1 MSDIILKVENV
12 SKYFILKKT
21 PISKKHIIRAVDNV
35 SFNIYKGESLGL
47 IGESGSGKSTLSSI
61 ILRLLKCSSGKIF
74 YKGINITNFNESKM
88 KSLRHEIQVIFQYT
102 QEILD
107 PKMTVGELIMEP
119 LGIYDVVPYDKR
131 ENEALRLLDIV
142 GIPEDCKHKFPYQ
155 LSGGQRQRVG
165 IARAISLRPQFIICD
180 EPVSALDVSVQGQI
194 LNLLSDLKDEMELT
208 YLFISHDLKVV
219 KHFCDRIAVM
229 HNGKIVEIGSRDKIM
244 NNPENEYT
252 KMLINSHL

>member
-21 PISKKHIIRAVDNV
+21 PISKKRIIRAVDNV

-61 ILRLLKCSSGKIF
+61 ILRLLKCSGGKIF
-74 YKGINITNFNESKM
+74 YKGIDITNFNESKM

-119 LGIYDVVPYDKR
+119 LRIYDVISYDKR
-131 ENEALRLLDIV
+131 ENEVLRLLDIV
-142 GIPEDCKHKFPYQ
+142 GIPADCKYKFPYQ

-165 IARAISLRPQFIICD
+165 IARAISLKPQFIICD
-180 EPVSALDVSVQGQI
+180 EPVSALDVSIQGQI
-194 LNLLSDLKDEMELT
+194 LNLLSDLKDEMDLT

-252 KMLINSHL
+252 KMLVNSHL